1 MPLHVVGVGDHRAQL
16 EDADR
21 PPFEAD
27 PSLPIQG
34 GPLGLQADGGAEER
48 DRDQAEQDDGERE
61 RHVEGALR
69 EAVGQAAGGG
79 RPMRERPPAAAPRY
93 RHGSL
98 RGRRAKGLCRGRRAS
113 SKRPPPQHYGGRA
126 RDHPEV
132 HQERALLDVGEV
144 HGHHVVEG
152 GVAAAPHLPVAG
164 EAGLDGQAA
173 HGARVVLGDLGGE
186 RRARAHAGEL
196 AHEAVQELGELV
208 DRFGVGRINQ
218 LVSGYSTAMG
228 IDLPDTSGG
237 RGAPG

>member
-1 MPLHVVGVGDHRAQL
+1 MAARSG
-16 EDADR
+16 
-21 PPFEAD
+21 
-27 PSLPIQG
+27 PSSRQG
-34 GPLGLQADGGAEER
+34 R
-48 DRDQAEQDDGERE
+48 RVIR
-61 RHVEGALR
+61 
-69 EAVGQAAGGG
+69 GG
-79 RPMRERPPAAAPRY
+79 RSATRRVAAILEQKLAGRSIQRSCQAPAASDSDWLY
-93 RHGSL
+93 VN
-98 RGRRAKGLCRGRRAS
+98 
-113 SKRPPPQHYGGRA
+113 PP
-126 RDHPEV
+126 
-132 HQERALLDVGEV
+132 EV

-152 GVAAAPHLPVAG
+152 RVAAAPHLPVAG